1 MPVLEDRVVVITGA
15 GGGLGR
21 QYALLA
27 AAEGA
32 KVVVNDLGGARDGS
46 GASTSMADGVVDE
59 IRAAGG
65 EAVANYDDIATE
77 AGAQSLI
84 AAAVESFGSVHGV
97 VNNAGI
103 LRDASF
109 AKMTRDEFEKVLS
122 VHLLGSF
129 YVTHAAWPHLRK
141 QGYGRVVLAT
151 STSGIYGNF
160 GQSNYGTAK
169 AGLMGL
175 AATLSIE
182 GARDNILVNCVAPLA
197 ATRMTE
203 DVAPPELLAK
213 LGPEHV
219 APVVVHLL
227 SEACGDTGSVFVAG
241 GGNVHRVR
249 QFQNKGAQFA
259 EPPTVQELAAR
270 WDEVTDLDAAVPGIN
285 PVG

>member
-84 AAAVESFGSVHGV
+84 AAAVESFGAVDGV

-141 QGYGRVVLAT
+141 QGYGRIVMAT

-160 GQSNYGTAK
+160 GQSNYGAAK
-169 AGLMGL
+169 SGLMGL

-182 GARDNILVNCVAPLA
+182 GARDNVLVNCVAPLA

-227 SEACGDTGSVFVAG
+227 SEGCSDTGSVFVAG

-270 WDEVTDLDAAVPGIN
+270 WDEVTDLAAAVPGVN

>member
-1 MPVLEDRVVVITGA
+1 MGRLQDRVIVITGA

-27 AAEGA
+27 ASEGA

-46 GASTSMADGVVDE
+46 GASTSMADAVVDE

-65 EAVANYDDIATE
+65 TAVANYDNIATE
-77 AGAQSLI
+77 EGARSLV
-84 AAAVESFGSVHGV
+84 AEAVAEFGTVHGV

-109 AKMTRDEFEKVLS
+109 AKMTAAEFEAVIN
-122 VHLLGSF
+122 VHLLGSRH
-129 YVTHAAWPHLRK
+129 VSSAAWSHMRE
-141 QGYGRVVLAT
+141 QNHGRIVMAT

-160 GQSNYGTAK
+160 GQSNYAAAK
-169 AGLMGL
+169 AGLLGL
-175 AATLSIE
+175 AATMAIE
-182 GARDNILVNCVAPLA
+182 GARNNILVNSVAPLA

-203 DVAPPELLAK
+203 DVAPAEMLAK

-219 APVVVHLL
+219 APVVAHLL
-227 SEACGDTGSVFVAG
+227 SDDCTETGAVFVAG

-249 QFQNKGAQFA
+249 QFMNKGVQFA
-259 EPPTVQELAAR
+259 EPPTVDELAAR
-270 WDEVTDLDAAVPGIN
+270 WSEITDLTDVVPGVN